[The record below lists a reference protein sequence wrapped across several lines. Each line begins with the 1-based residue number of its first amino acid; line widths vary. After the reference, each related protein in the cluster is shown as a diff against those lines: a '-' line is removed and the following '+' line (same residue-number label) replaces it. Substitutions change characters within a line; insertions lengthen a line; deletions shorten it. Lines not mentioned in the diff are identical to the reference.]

1 MNEKITSCSRS
12 KDKLFLRV
20 SPSKNHLIWG
30 DFTFNE
36 IKELAGLFF
45 QVCGKEFNRMYNLLG
60 HMHLHSDSKPFR
72 CPYCSSKFTLKGN
85 LSRHM
90 KVKHGV
96 MDIVLDGQGTVQ
108 MLVLMAYYK
117 LRLRR
122 TLFHLLLFKISH
134 KILMHFVKH
143 VVGTVVIIN
152 VLLHKSL
159 FCTSDSAL
167 D

>member
-1 MNEKITSCSRS
+1 
-12 KDKLFLRV
+12 
-20 SPSKNHLIWG
+20 
-30 DFTFNE
+30 
-36 IKELAGLFF
+36 
-45 QVCGKEFNRMYNLLG
+45 
-60 HMHLHSDSKPFR
+60 
-72 CPYCSSKFTLKGN
+72 
-85 LSRHM
+85 M

-122 TLFHLLLFKISH
+122 TLFFKISH

-152 VLLHKSL
+152 VILHKSL